1 MNYFWLEDL
10 NENISLFMDSLRKE
24 KFFEFFPARNGLTN
38 EGKKINLGFSCYALK
53 IFYITGAWEDINQDR
68 KVNWTDYINSY
79 QKTIE
84 NFPANSF
91 IDDEYLNSFLNYS
104 KKETIKN
111 NLKKILNNTSKKNY
125 LINEDKILNFIRAE
139 TKQSLASLIEIKA
152 SLKNKFLEFPSN
164 EHEINK
170 FIYGLNW
177 NYPWSS
183 GGQLAAISLF
193 SKTQLD
199 DSTFQKNKK
208 IIESF
213 LSKLVNVKDGM
224 YYDSIKQPKNFEL
237 VNGAMKVISAMDWLD
252 MEIHY
257 PEKIIDTCLDIDP
270 ISEGC
275 DIVDIVYVLHKCSK
289 QTSYKKNEIVN
300 YFSKILDL
308 IYQHYKPELGGFSY
322 FKNRC
327 QTNYYDVQFAN
338 ESNTA
343 DIHGTV
349 LMLWAV
355 IMIMDT
361 TEIEY
366 FNYKIIKP

>member
-1 MNYFWLEDL
+1 MNWIRNLDSSVLNFLDNLKIENNNYKFKPVINFIQHPNTDLE
-10 NENISLFMDSLRKE
+10 
-24 KFFEFFPARNGLTN
+24 
-38 EGKKINLGFSCYALK
+38 LGFSNYALK
-53 IFYITGAWEDINQDR
+53 TYVLLD
-68 KVNWTDYINSY
+68 KVN
-79 QKTIE
+79 K
-84 NFPANSF
+84 F
-91 IDDEYLNSFLNYS
+91 S
-104 KKETIKN
+104 KKEITGWANYIESFQTIESDYPKNSFVDKNYLNLFNQQSTETFAKLRLKKVSNYLLNTNFKSN
-111 NLKKILNNTSKKNY
+111 NLKIYNY
-125 LINEDKILNFIRAE
+125 IRAE

-327 QTNYYDVQFAN
+327 QTNYYDVQFAS